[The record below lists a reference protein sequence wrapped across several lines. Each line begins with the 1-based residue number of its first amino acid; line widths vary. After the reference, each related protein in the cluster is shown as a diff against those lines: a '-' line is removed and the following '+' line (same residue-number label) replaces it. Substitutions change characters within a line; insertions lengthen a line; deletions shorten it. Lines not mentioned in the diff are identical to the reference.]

1 VTTGNTRPLRIGIVG
16 SENTHVDHIVD
27 CLNRERA
34 RPGVEVVGLAGGATE
49 RNLAIA
55 AAGAIPHLVD
65 RVEDLVELADALVVT
80 DRHGGLHH
88 EHARPF
94 LELGRPVWIDKPLA
108 CDVTDARAIID
119 TAAASGALLTSYST
133 LRHVPDTEDLVR
145 EAATLGDRQAV
156 VVSGPA
162 DPSSEYGGI
171 FFYGIHVVDIALRL
185 APGPL
190 GPIRVERGGAI
201 VVATTMVGD
210 VHVTIHF
217 VRPDDQDN
225 RVPFHAV
232 AVGRGGI
239 AAREIGTPGNYVEYG
254 LDAFLGM
261 ANTGKAALTDSEML
275 RPIEFLAGV
284 RDAL

>member
-1 VTTGNTRPLRIGIVG
+1 MTTMRIGIVG
-16 SENTHVDHIVD
+16 SENSHVDHIVR
-27 CLNRERA
+27 CLNHERA

-49 RNLAIA
+49 RNIA
-55 AAGAIPHLVD
+55 VASAGAIPHVVD
-65 RVEDLVELADALVVT
+65 RVDEMIEFADALIVT
-80 DRHGGLHH
+80 DRHGALHR

-108 CDVTDARAIID
+108 CDVTDARAILD

-133 LRHVPDTEDLVR
+133 LRYVPDTEDLVR
-145 EAATLGDRQAV
+145 EAGTLGELQAV

-171 FFYGIHVVDIALRL
+171 FFYGIHMVDIALRL

-190 GPIRVERGGAI
+190 GPIRIERGGAV
-201 VVATTMVGD
+201 VVATTVAGG
-210 VHVTIHF
+210 VHVTVHF
-217 VRPDDQDN
+217 VRPDGNDH

-232 AVGRGGI
+232 AVGRTGI

-254 LDAFLGM
+254 LDVFLGM
-261 ANTGKAALTDSEML
+261 ASTGDAPLIDSDML
-275 RPIEFLAGV
+275 RPIEFLATV

>member
-1 VTTGNTRPLRIGIVG
+1 MTTGNRPLRIGIVG
-16 SENTHVDHIVD
+16 SENTHVDHIVR

-49 RNLAIA
+49 RNAAAA

-65 RVEDLVELADALVVT
+65 RVDDLVEFADALIVA
-80 DRHGGLHH
+80 DRHGGLHR

-108 CDVTDARAIID
+108 CDVADARAIID
-119 TAAASGALLTSYST
+119 SAAASGALLTSYST
-133 LRHVPDTEDLVR
+133 LRHVPDTEHLVR
-145 EAATLGDRQAV
+145 DAGTIGELQAV

-171 FFYGIHVVDIALRL
+171 FFYGIHLVDIALRL

-190 GPIRVERGGAI
+190 GPIRIDRGGAV
-201 VVATTMVGD
+201 VVATTVVGG
-210 VHVTIHF
+210 VHVTVHF
-217 VRPDDQDN
+217 VRPDGNDD

-232 AVGRGGI
+232 AVGRTGI
-239 AAREIGTPGNYVEYG
+239 AAREIGTPGNYVEFG
-254 LDAFLGM
+254 LDVFLGM
-261 ANTGKAALTDSEML
+261 ADTGHAPLAGSEML
-275 RPIEFLAGV
+275 RPIEFLATV

>member
-1 VTTGNTRPLRIGIVG
+1 MRIGIVG
-16 SENTHVDHIVD
+16 AENSHVGHIVR
-27 CLNRERA
+27 CLNHERA

-49 RNLAIA
+49 RDVAD
-55 AAGAIPHLVD
+55 AIPHLVD
-65 RVEDLVELADALVVT
+65 RVEDMVDFTDALIVA
-80 DRHGGLHH
+80 DRHGGLHR

-108 CDVTDARAIID
+108 CDVADARAILD

-145 EAATLGDRQAV
+145 DAGSIGELQAV

-171 FFYGIHVVDIALRL
+171 FFYGIHLVDIALRL

-190 GPIRVERGGAI
+190 GPICVTRGGAT
-201 VVATTMVGD
+201 VVATTVVGG
-210 VHVTIHF
+210 VHVTVHF
-217 VRPDDQDN
+217 VRPAGSDN

-232 AVGRGGI
+232 VVGRTGI
-239 AAREIGTPGNYVEYG
+239 AAREIGTPANYVEFG
-254 LDAFLGM
+254 LDVFLGM
-261 ANTGKAALTDSEML
+261 AGTGQAPLTGTDML
-275 RPIEFLAGV
+275 RPIEFLATV

>member
-1 VTTGNTRPLRIGIVG
+1 MRIGIVG
-16 SENTHVDHIVD
+16 SENSHVDHIVR
-27 CLNRERA
+27 CLNQERA

-49 RNLAIA
+49 RNLAVA
-55 AAGAIPHLVD
+55 AAGAIPQVVD
-65 RVEDLVELADALVVT
+65 RVDEMVEFADALIVA
-80 DRHGGLHH
+80 DRHGALHR

-133 LRHVPDTEDLVR
+133 LRFVPDTEDLVR
-145 EAATLGDRQAV
+145 EAGTIGDLQAV

-171 FFYGIHVVDIALRL
+171 FFYGIHLVDIALRL

-190 GPIRVERGGAI
+190 GPIRVERGDTV
-201 VVATTMVGD
+201 VVASTVVGG
-210 VHVTIHF
+210 VHVTVNF
-217 VRPDDQDN
+217 VRPDGHL
-225 RVPFHAV
+225 PFHAV
-232 AVGRGGI
+232 AVGRTGI
-239 AAREIGTPGNYVEYG
+239 VAREIGIPGNYVDFG
-254 LDAFLGM
+254 LDVFLGM
-261 ANTGKAALTDSEML
+261 ASTGQVPLTDRDML
-275 RPIEFLAGV
+275 RPIEFLATI